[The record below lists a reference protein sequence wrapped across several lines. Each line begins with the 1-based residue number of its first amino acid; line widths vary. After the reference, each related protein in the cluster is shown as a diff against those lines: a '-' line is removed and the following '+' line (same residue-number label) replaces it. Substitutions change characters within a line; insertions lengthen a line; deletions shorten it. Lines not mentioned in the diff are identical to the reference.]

1 MPRDKQ
7 GQLLTWKQF
16 FHRWKEGIDGITAL
30 QQTNSQ
36 IQATL
41 IMTVG
46 VLCGLVI
53 SIINWRNVWWLTIV
67 LTGALFNTLIQLLG
81 LLQKRNILKR
91 FEINTME
98 VQDD

>member
-91 FEINTME
+91 FELNTME
-98 VQDD
+98 VQND

>member
-46 VLCGLVI
+46 VICGLVI

-91 FEINTME
+91 FELNTME
-98 VQDD
+98 VQND

>member
-53 SIINWRNVWWLTIV
+53 SIINWKNVWWLTIV

>member
-53 SIINWRNVWWLTIV
+53 SILNWRNVWWLTIV